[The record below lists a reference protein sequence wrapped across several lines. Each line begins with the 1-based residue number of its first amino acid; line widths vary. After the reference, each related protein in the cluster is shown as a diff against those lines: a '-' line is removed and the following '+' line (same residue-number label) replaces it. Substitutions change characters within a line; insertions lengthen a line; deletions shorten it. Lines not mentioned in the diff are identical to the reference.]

1 MAVAEAAGPQPTN
14 NVSLVQS
21 SFSLLLPSLVSF
33 HSPSSLYS
41 MLDRIY
47 TRIFQVSNEYFSK
60 SLLPPLPPWL
70 DVEKVCTKLKENG
83 KLVYDDDDESYSWKD
98 WEIEPKPD
106 ENYRLY
112 HSYLKE
118 YKRSLGRIM
127 KSIVRVLDEDTT
139 LKSKR
144 TLDFRLG
151 GWRHKEIC
159 EFDPDAVLCSRDP
172 SDSYINKKK
181 KKRVIWSNAAIPISF
196 MSDDEEDLYPIIE
209 PLVRNIYT

>member
-1 MAVAEAAGPQPTN
+1 
-14 NVSLVQS
+14 
-21 SFSLLLPSLVSF
+21 
-33 HSPSSLYS
+33 

-83 KLVYDDDDESYSWKD
+83 KLVYDDNDESYSWKD

-159 EFDPDAVLCSRDP
+159 EFDPDAVLYSRDQ
-172 SDSYINKKK
+172 SDSGVDERKNLI
-181 KKRVIWSNAAIPISF
+181 RSTASIPISF
-196 MSDDEEDLYPIIE
+196 VTDKKEELYLCRE
-209 PLVRNIYT
+209 TGRGVRNIYILLSSPR

>member
-1 MAVAEAAGPQPTN
+1 MT
-14 NVSLVQS
+14 
-21 SFSLLLPSLVSF
+21 PS
-33 HSPSSLYS
+33 
-41 MLDRIY
+41 IY
-47 TRIFQVSNEYFSK
+47 TKITQVSNKFFE
-60 SLLPPLPPWL
+60 SLLPPPPAWL
-70 DVEKVCTKLKENG
+70 DVMKVCTKLKENG
-83 KLVYDDDDESYSWKD
+83 KLVYDDDKESYYWKD
-98 WEIEPKPD
+98 WEIKPS
-106 ENYRLY
+106 EKYERESAYLREYR
-112 HSYLKE
+112 
-118 YKRSLGRIM
+118 RSLYCIIN
-127 KSIVRVLDEDTT
+127 SIIGVVEKEDPT

-209 PLVRNIYT
+209 PRVRNIYTLLFQLR